1 MTNDFI
7 TRAKKSLHH
16 IMANPD
22 VVAADDPLSAFSE
35 ALMNFYD
42 HYCRDEYSSKWCQYH
57 SEVDMATY
65 Q

>member
-1 MTNDFI
+1 
-7 TRAKKSLHH
+7 
-16 IMANPD
+16 MANTD

-42 HYCRDEYSSKWCQYH
+42 HYCRDEHSSKWCQYH
-57 SEVDMATY
+57 AEVDMATY